1 LRQWLQKQAEA
12 PMDTLAHDDTMEETT
27 YLLSNLE
34 NASALM
40 KSIHEAEAT
49 FPECRVLGPED
60 IEDSFER

>member
-1 LRQWLQKQAEA
+1 
-12 PMDTLAHDDTMEETT
+12 MDTLAHDDTMEETT

-40 KSIHEAEAT
+40 KSIHEAEAA

-60 IEDSFER
+60 IEGSFER